1 MDKKSLIA
9 LMLAFNTLISS
20 GCSKKD
26 KEIVIDNKIEPYI
39 QYNNVLSEPNY
50 ESTNEYCGIVEE
62 AIMYDINMNP
72 IDSILTYQ
80 LVYSIKSNGIYD
92 YVLTDKY
99 GEVYIESKHLYRME
113 NTFLEVCLDK
123 QYVRLFNG
131 TDVICLTP
139 TVTGME
145 GTPTNEGYFYIYSKE
160 ECAILKGEDYESY
173 VDYWMPFD
181 GGIGLHDASWRS
193 EFGSD
198 IYLYNGSHGCV
209 NLPYDAAKIIY
220 ENTDVGTPVLVHK

>member
-92 YVLTDKY
+92 YVLTDRY
-99 GEVYIESKHLYRME
+99 GEVYTTLNKILDQINTILLSIE
-113 NTFLEVCLDK
+113 
-123 QYVRLFNG
+123 
-131 TDVICLTP
+131 
-139 TVTGME
+139 
-145 GTPTNEGYFYIYSKE
+145 
-160 ECAILKGEDYESY
+160 
-173 VDYWMPFD
+173 
-181 GGIGLHDASWRS
+181 
-193 EFGSD
+193 
-198 IYLYNGSHGCV
+198 IYL
-209 NLPYDAAKIIY
+209 P
-220 ENTDVGTPVLVHK
+220 TR

>member
-9 LMLAFNTLISS
+9 LMLAFNTLIS

-92 YVLTDKY
+92 YVLTDRY
-99 GEVYIESKHLYRME
+99 SEVYIESKYLYRME
-113 NTFLEVCLDK
+113 NTF
-123 QYVRLFNG
+123 F
-131 TDVICLTP
+131 
-139 TVTGME
+139 
-145 GTPTNEGYFYIYSKE
+145 
-160 ECAILKGEDYESY
+160 
-173 VDYWMPFD
+173 
-181 GGIGLHDASWRS
+181 RS
-193 EFGSD
+193 LS
-198 IYLYNGSHGCV
+198 
-209 NLPYDAAKIIY
+209 
-220 ENTDVGTPVLVHK
+220 